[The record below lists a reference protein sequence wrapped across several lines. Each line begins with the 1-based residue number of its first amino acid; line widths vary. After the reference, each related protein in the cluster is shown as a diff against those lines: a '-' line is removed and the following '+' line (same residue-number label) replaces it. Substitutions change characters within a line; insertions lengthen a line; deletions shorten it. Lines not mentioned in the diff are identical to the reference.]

1 MKGFATYLWMEIRRT
16 VRNGRYLTFTIG
28 FPVGFYLLFS
38 ALYGRQT
45 AGNALGGLSFNTL
58 YMVSM
63 CAYGAMGAA
72 LTSNGARLAAE
83 RSGGWTR
90 QLRVTPL
97 TPAAYVLAR
106 MATAICVA
114 LPAVLLVGLSGV
126 LVHHVHLAGSAWV
139 GLIAGIWLG
148 TIPFA
153 ALGVFLGYALDSESA
168 YGGVMIVYFGLAILG
183 GLWFPYAIMPHGMQ
197 LAARILP
204 GYHYASLGWNAVAGR
219 GPGWRNLAILAA
231 YTAVFAL
238 AAAWRYRRD
247 EAREYA

>member
-1 MKGFATYLWMEIRRT
+1 MKGFIAYLWMEIRRT

-38 ALYGRQT
+38 ALYGREP
-45 AGNALGGLSFNTL
+45 AGGLSFTTL

-83 RSGGWTR
+83 RGGGWTR

-106 MATAICVA
+106 MTMAVCVA
-114 LPAVLLVGLSGV
+114 LPAVLLVALAGV
-126 LVHHVHLAGSAWV
+126 LVHHVHLGAAAWL
-139 GLIAGIWLG
+139 GLLAGIWLG
-148 TIPFA
+148 SVPFA
-153 ALGVFLGYALDSESA
+153 ALGVFMGYALDSESA
-168 YGGVMIVYFGLAILG
+168 YGGVMIVYFGLSILG

-204 GYHYASLGWNAVAGR
+204 AYHYASLGWNAVAGHA
-219 GPGWRNLAILAA
+219 PGWRNLGILAA
-231 YTAVFAL
+231 YTAVFAA